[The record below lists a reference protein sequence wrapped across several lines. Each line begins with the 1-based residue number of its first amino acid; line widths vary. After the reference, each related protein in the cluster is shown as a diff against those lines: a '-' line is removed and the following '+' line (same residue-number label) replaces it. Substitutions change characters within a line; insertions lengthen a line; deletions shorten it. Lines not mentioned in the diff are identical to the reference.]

1 MWATNSVFYQIYP
14 LGFCGAPKENDGQ
27 LVPRII
33 KVIDI
38 IPHLKKLNIDAIY
51 FSPVFESDCHGYDT
65 RDYTKIDVRLGSNED
80 FAFVCK
86 TLKENGIKVVLDGVF
101 NHVGRGFFAFQDVL
115 QNRENSIYKDW
126 FHISFEGD
134 SCFND
139 GLWYEGWEG
148 HFELVKLNLENPNVI
163 EYLFSCIKM
172 WIEEFNIDGLRLDVA
187 YCLKESFMR
196 KLREFSNSVGEDF
209 FLLGEVLFGD
219 YNRIVNDEMLHSCTN
234 YECYKGLYS
243 SFNDM
248 NLFEIAHSLNRQFGK
263 EGSAIYKGKHLLS
276 FADNHDVIRV
286 ASILKEQKHL
296 PLVYALLFGMPGIP
310 CIYYGSEW
318 GITGVK
324 DKNSDDDLRPEI
336 KAPEWNDLTTLI
348 SSLALIR
355 KEHKSLIFGEYKS
368 VVLTNRQLIFER
380 EFEGERIWV
389 AVNADSSEYYARFNS
404 SASGVATD
412 LLSDEKVYLKDG
424 YMLPPYS
431 LFYWKHE

>member
-51 FSPVFESDCHGYDT
+51 FSPVFESDRHGYDT
-65 RDYTKIDVRLGSNED
+65 RDYKKIDLRLGSNED
-80 FAFVCK
+80 FAYVCM
-86 TLKENGIKVVLDGVF
+86 TLKENGIRVVLDGVF

-148 HFELVKLNLENPNVI
+148 HFELVKLNLENPNVL

-248 NLFEIAHSLNRQFGK
+248 NLFEIAHSLDRQFGK

-412 LLSDEKVYLKDG
+412 LLSDEKVYLQDG

>member
-51 FSPVFESDCHGYDT
+51 FSPVFESDRHGYDT
-65 RDYTKIDVRLGSNED
+65 RDYKKIDLRLGSNED
-80 FAFVCK
+80 FAYVCM
-86 TLKENGIKVVLDGVF
+86 TLKENGIRVVLDGVF

-412 LLSDEKVYLKDG
+412 LLSDEKVYLQDG

>member
-27 LVPRII
+27 LVPRIR
-33 KVIDI
+33 KVVEI
-38 IPHLKKLNIDAIY
+38 IPHIKKLNIDAIY
-51 FSPVFESDCHGYDT
+51 FSPVFESDRHGYDT

-86 TLKENGIKVVLDGVF
+86 TLKENGIRVVLDGVF

-336 KAPEWNDLTTLI
+336 KSPEWNDLTTLI

-368 VVLTNRQLIFER
+368 IVLTNRQLIFER

-412 LLSDEKVYLKDG
+412 LLSDEKVYLQDG

-431 LFYWKHE
+431 FFYWKHE